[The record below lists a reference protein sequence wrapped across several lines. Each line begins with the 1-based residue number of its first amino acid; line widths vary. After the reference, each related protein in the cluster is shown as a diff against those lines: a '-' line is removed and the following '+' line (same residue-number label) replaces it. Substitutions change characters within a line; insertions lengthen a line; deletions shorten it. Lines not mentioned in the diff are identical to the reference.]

1 MPPQGSMNYDGQA
14 SVTIAPG
21 AATGGTITLPAIS
34 GKFHYIT
41 RLDFIRS
48 STAALAGTAFLQV
61 TTTNLPG
68 SLQWQVG
75 NAMVAGGT
83 QIDLSAA
90 YVPPMKSSIA
100 GTATTF
106 VFPSAGAAVQWV
118 CTAHYVIGD

>member
-1 MPPQGSMNYDGQA
+1 MPPPGSMSYDGQA
-14 SVTIAPG
+14 SVTIDPG

-34 GKFHYIT
+34 GKYHYIT

-48 STAALAGTAFLQV
+48 STAALAGTATLQI

-68 SLQWQVG
+68 SLQWRVG
-75 NAMVAGGT
+75 NAMATGGT

-90 YVPPMKSSIA
+90 YVPPMKSSVA

-106 VFPSAGAAVQWV
+106 VFPSAGAAVLWN
-118 CTAHYVIGD
+118 CTAHYVISD

>member
-1 MPPQGSMNYDGQA
+1 MGLQGAITCDQQA
-14 SVTIAPG
+14 SVTIDPG
-21 AATGGTITLPAIS
+21 AATGGTITLPAVA

-48 STAALAGTAFLQV
+48 STAALAGTATLQV

-68 SLQWQVG
+68 SLAWRVG

-83 QIDLSAA
+83 QVDLSAA
-90 YVPPMKSSIA
+90 YVPPMKSTVA

-106 VFPSAGAAVQWV
+106 VFPSAGAAVLWN
-118 CTAHYVIGD
+118 CTAHYCVGD